1 MHGENGEN
9 GINHMNLDELQTL
22 ENNLEMWVNNIRS
35 QKVRFI
41 RFLVHT
47 DEIFS
52 KKKNSILMY
61 CSHMLNRCRSSL
73 GSLRCSGTRL
83 VQYFRSVPATN
94 SGLAISVT
102 NGSLR
107 FCFAGSHA
115 AGRQWRAS
123 GKGIANLHVLSFNI
137 YKD

>member
-1 MHGENGEN
+1 MHGEND
-9 GINHMNLDELQTL
+9 INHMNLDELQTL

-41 RFLVHT
+41 GFLINT

-73 GSLRCSGTRL
+73 GRLRCSGTRL
-83 VQYFRSVPATN
+83 VQYLSLCSCNKLKFSNFRHQWFFVFLFCRKPCCRPSMAC
-94 SGLAISVT
+94 
-102 NGSLR
+102 LR
-107 FCFAGSHA
+107 KGYCKFACP
-115 AGRQWRAS
+115 
-123 GKGIANLHVLSFNI
+123 LF
-137 YKD
+137 